1 MIFNRFFAPA
11 YTSAKPEKRIQA
23 IENLSPDKA
32 QEKTILHELA
42 FNDEDANVSLAALN
56 KLNSFVLWSKMS
68 QIAKD
73 GRVKKAAEKQVN
85 DALLGNSSLALSE
98 HDKAVFLK
106 ESASAELITQI
117 VQRDSALVANDEL
130 AKALIAKV
138 AKPSFTQFVL
148 FNGAST
154 NLQNQLVAESTDVS
168 ILQKWLKKAQ
178 DKALVN
184 KIEERISAIAE
195 AAQKPVEFKKQLTLC
210 LSKYQALCDK
220 SDVEVVM
227 QQKAALDSELTG
239 LAGHYELL
247 SMAEQEEYR
256 EKQSRIVEQ
265 VERYIDRIKP
275 EWEAKQQSEQL
286 AQTRALYEQQLGHA
300 KNQVNWLYNERLCEA
315 TLADV
320 ATVNES
326 VRAVEATIEQL
337 ARIDSNAQL
346 SEKSKAALV
355 ELNDK
360 LERFSM
366 QQQYGQKLL
375 VKLGTVETLG
385 LKLIEMSEA
394 QNNTDAPETVENIG
408 RAEIANTEI
417 DSAEIDVAENTEA
430 VKQTFDEAV
439 KEYRLASAELIRVPQ
454 PLTERF
460 DNVLSKVKAQEK
472 AKKNAINDALK
483 QVRKQIS
490 VVDNLISQGKFRA
503 ALSKFVKLD
512 GSVKT
517 LSEDAFGQIEKRFKK
532 TAEDVSRLEGWQD
545 YLAAPRKP
553 ALLEEAKALADTPA
567 DNIKARSNA
576 IKYLRKQWLTLT
588 SVVQTDEQRSAEDA
602 ALQRDFDEA
611 LERAFEPCRKHYAE
625 LDAAREASLKAR
637 ESIISSVADL
647 SEDMPI
653 DELAKAFDKL
663 SKQWHSAGQV
673 EQSVYEGLKQQWKQ
687 SSAPILKRVNDWQSQ
702 NQVQKR
708 KLVEQVKTLVDAED
722 INAAADEAQEAQR
735 AWKVIGHA
743 GKREESKLWAEFKKA
758 NDAIFENLKA
768 QRKSQ
773 HNEANSQLDALIQ
786 CLSSLEINA
795 DYDVFNAAISDVIEQ
810 SESLPKPQRLK
821 VQRRIDDIKTKRKA
835 FEREKRNQAVV
846 AKAEAL
852 VGLLQA
858 GESASEDDINAMTN
872 TLGKRWATLIEGAS
886 SADTTHNRAW
896 LTVALEVA
904 CDVPSPESES
914 STRTSVQLQMMTA
927 KLENGESAS
936 ASELLSQWLSHGN
949 ISAEEEHLK
958 QRIINVIQTNPEVV
972 S

>member
-168 ILQKWLKKAQ
+168 VLQKWLKKAQ

-239 LAGHYELL
+239 LAGQYELL
-247 SMAEQEEYR
+247 SVAEQEEYR

-300 KNQVNWLYNERLCEA
+300 KNQVNWLYNDRLCEA

-375 VKLGTVETLG
+375 VKLDTVEALG
-385 LKLIEMSEA
+385 LKLVEMSDT
-394 QNNTDAPETVENIG
+394 QRSTDTPEMVENNE

-417 DSAEIDVAENTEA
+417 DSAEIDVAGNTEA
-430 VKQTFDEAV
+430 VKQAFDEAV

-735 AWKVIGHA
+735 AWKAIGHA

-810 SESLPKPQRLK
+810 SEALPKPQRLK

-852 VGLLQA
+852 VGLLR
-858 GESASEDDINAMTN
+858 ESASEDDINAMTN

>member
-1 MIFNRFFAPA
+1 MIFSRFFAPA
-11 YTSAKPEKRIQA
+11 HTSAKPEKRIQA

-73 GRVKKAAEKQVN
+73 GRMKKAAEKQVN

-98 HDKAVFLK
+98 HDKASFLK

-117 VQRDSALVANDEL
+117 VQRDSALISNDEL
-130 AKALIAKV
+130 AKALINKV
-138 AKPSFTQFVL
+138 GKPSFTQYVL

-154 NLQNQLVAESTDVS
+154 HLQNQLVAESTDVS
-168 ILQKWLKKAQ
+168 ILQKWLKKTQ
-178 DKALVN
+178 DKALLG
-184 KIEERISAIAE
+184 KIEARISAIAE
-195 AAQKPVEFKKQLTLC
+195 AAQKPVELKKQLTLC

-220 SDVEVVM
+220 SDVEVVL

-239 LAGHYELL
+239 LAGQYELL
-247 SMAEQEEYR
+247 SVAEQEEYR

-275 EWEAKQQSEQL
+275 EWEAKQRVEQL
-286 AQTRALYEQQLGHA
+286 AQTRALYDQQLAHA
-300 KNQVNWLYNERLCEA
+300 TTQVNWLYNDRLCDA

-346 SEKSKAALV
+346 SEKNKVALA

-375 VKLGTVETLG
+375 VKLDTVEALG
-385 LKLIEMSEA
+385 LKLIEMGEA
-394 QNNTDAPETVENIG
+394 QNNNDAPETVEKIEG
-408 RAEIANTEI
+408 GETASADIAGTEI
-417 DSAEIDVAENTEA
+417 EAAENTEA

-439 KEYRLASAELIRVPQ
+439 KEYRSASAELLRVPQ
-454 PLTERF
+454 PLTKRF
-460 DNVLSKVKAQEK
+460 ANVLSKVKAQEK
-472 AKKNAINDALK
+472 AKKNALNDALK

-490 VVDNLISQGKFRA
+490 VVDNLISQGKFRV

-512 GSVKT
+512 GSVKA
-517 LSEDAFGQIEKRFKK
+517 LSEDAFRQIEKRFKK
-532 TAEDVSRLEGWQD
+532 TADDVSRLEGWQD

-553 ALLEEAKALADTPA
+553 ALLEEAKALAATPA

-588 SVVQTDEQRSAEDA
+588 SVVQSDEQKSTEDA
-602 ALQRDFDEA
+602 ALQREFDEA

-647 SEDMPI
+647 SEEMPV

-673 EQSVYEGLKQQWKQ
+673 EQTVYEGLKQQWKQ
-687 SSAPILKRVNDWQSQ
+687 STAPILKRVNDWQTQ
-702 NQVQKR
+702 NQVKKR
-708 KLVEQVKTLVDAED
+708 KLVEQVTALLDAED
-722 INAAADEAQEAQR
+722 ISAAADEAQEAQR
-735 AWKVIGHA
+735 AWKAIGHA

-786 CLSSLEINA
+786 SLSSLEVNA
-795 DYDVFNAAISDVIEQ
+795 DYDVFNAAICNVIEQ
-810 SESLPKPQRLK
+810 SETLPKPQRLK

-858 GESASEDDINAMTN
+858 GESASDDDINAMTS

-904 CDVPSPESES
+904 CDVPSPESDS

-936 ASELLSQWLSHGN
+936 ASELLSQWLSHGD